1 MAEDI
6 DKAFINQPS
15 FSVSYNIMGIA
26 MITYSIIHQ
35 GTSPGGISTSIS
47 AGGQHFSGYVTSIST
62 SNISGTNWFET
73 NITLVATTD

>member
-1 MAEDI
+1 MAEESDR
-6 DKAFINQPS
+6 FVNQPS

-26 MITYSIIHQ
+26 TVTYSIIHR
-35 GTSPGGISTSIS
+35 GPSYGSVSSSIS

-73 NITLVATTD
+73 SITLIATTD